1 MTDLLLVWNDDA
13 YMADLALVDGD
24 LATDAGLRSAI
35 VLSLFTDR
43 RARDDDALPQ
53 EGADRRGWWADA
65 LGDENDQ
72 IGSRLWLLG
81 REKMTPETVAKAQ
94 EYAEEALTWLIRDG
108 VIRSLSVEV
117 EIIGPSALGLAIT
130 VGRGD
135 GPDRQRFDY
144 VWKGL

>member
-81 REKMTPETVAKAQ
+81 REKMTPEMIAKAQ
-94 EYAEEALTWLIRDG
+94 EYAEEALNWLIRDG
-108 VIRSLSVEV
+108 VIRSLLVEV